1 MRTKG
6 GQGQDDER
14 RLQRE
19 VLALAL
25 VEHPLRPTLQEAV
38 KALGRPLEV
47 ERAVAELVAAGLLVL
62 EGEEI
67 APTAAAIRFNQ
78 IEPIDPPR
86 TS

>member
-6 GQGQDDER
+6 GQGNDEER

-25 VEHPLRPTLQEAV
+25 VEHPVRLSLGEVVRV
-38 KALGRPLEV
+38 LGRPPDV
-47 ERAVAELVAAGLLVL
+47 ERAVAQLVGAGLLVL

-78 IEPIDPPR
+78 IEPIDPPAQP
-86 TS
+86 